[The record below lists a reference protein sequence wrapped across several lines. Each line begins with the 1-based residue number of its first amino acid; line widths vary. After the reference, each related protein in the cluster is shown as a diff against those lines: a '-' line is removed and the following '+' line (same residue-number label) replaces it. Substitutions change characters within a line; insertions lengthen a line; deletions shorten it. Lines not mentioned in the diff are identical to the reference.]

1 MANENT
7 PVISESTSEDTSNNT
22 ENQEQSQENVQAAPV
37 VAESAQQAAKKEQA
51 KFLKSL
57 KLKVDKGEIEET
69 LPFEIPDTDEAREY
83 MTKHLQLSKM
93 GNKRAQEFSTLQKE
107 VAEFINIL
115 KTDPKAALRNPNIG
129 IDVKKLAAE
138 ILEEE
143 IENSRKSPE
152 QIEREKLEL
161 ELKSIKEE
169 REREK
174 QEQHARELERLT
186 DLEFQRYDDSISK
199 AIEKTKDLPKSP
211 YVVKKVAEYMMLG
224 LENGIDVS
232 PDDVMKLVKE
242 EIHNDI
248 RQMFGAMPDEV
259 VEQFLGKDKVNSM
272 RKSNLA
278 KVKSKTTTPTKI
290 QDSGNTAKPTA
301 KKPEKKMTYKD
312 FFKL

>member
-7 PVISESTSEDTSNNT
+7 SVNSVSTSEDTSNNT
-22 ENQEQSQENVQAAPV
+22 ENQEQSQENVEISP
-37 VAESAQQAAKKEQA
+37 VAESAQVAAKKEEA
-51 KFLKSL
+51 KYLKSL

-69 LPFEIPDTDEAREY
+69 LPFEIPDTEEAREY

-115 KTDPKAALRNPNIG
+115 KTNPKAALRNPNIG

-152 QIEREKLEL
+152 QVEREKLEN
-161 ELKSIKEE
+161 ELKAIKEE
-169 REREK
+169 REKEK
-174 QEQHARELERLT
+174 EELRARELEQRT
-186 DLEFQRYDDSISK
+186 DLEFQRYDELISK
-199 AIEKTKDLPKSP
+199 AIEKNKDLPKSP
-211 YVVKKVAEYMMLG
+211 YVVKKIAEYMMLG
-224 LENGIDVS
+224 LENNIDVH

-242 EIHNDI
+242 EIQNDI
-248 RQMFGAMPDEV
+248 RDMFGAMPDEV
-259 VEQFLGKDKVNSM
+259 VEQFLGKDRMTSM
-272 RKSNLA
+272 RKKNIA
-278 KVKSKTTTPTKI
+278 KAKGNAPTTTKVP
-290 QDSGNTAKPTA
+290 DSGNTAKPTV
-301 KKPEKKMTYKD
+301 KKSDKKQTYKE

>member
-1 MANENT
+1 MANDTTSSNA
-7 PVISESTSEDTSNNT
+7 PVDTSNNT
-22 ENQEQSQENVQAAPV
+22 ESQEESQENVEVAP
-37 VAESAQQAAKKEQA
+37 VAESVQQVAKKEQA
-51 KFLKSL
+51 KYLKSL
-57 KLKVDKGEIEET
+57 KLKVDKGEVEET

-83 MTKHLQLSKM
+83 MTRHLQLSKM

-152 QIEREKLEL
+152 QIEHEKLQN

-174 QEQHARELERLT
+174 QEFQTRELERLT
-186 DLEFQRYDDSISK
+186 DLEFQRYDETISK
-199 AIEKTKDLPKSP
+199 AIESTPDLPKSP
-211 YVVKKVAEYMMLG
+211 YVVKKVAEYLMLG
-224 LENGIDVS
+224 LENNIDVN
-232 PDDVMKLVKE
+232 PADVMKLVRE
-242 EIHNDI
+242 EIQNDI
-248 RQMFGAMPDEV
+248 KQMFSAMPDEV
-259 VEQFLGKDKVNSM
+259 VEQFLGKDKVASM

-278 KVKSKTTTPTKI
+278 KAKNKPTPTKV
-290 QDSGNTAKPTA
+290 QDSGNTGKPTS
-301 KKPEKKMTYKD
+301 KKSEKKMTYKD
-312 FFKL
+312 FFKLNE

>member
-1 MANENT
+1 MSNETNT
-7 PVISESTSEDTSNNT
+7 PVDTSNNT
-22 ENQEQSQENVQAAPV
+22 ESQEESQENVEVAPV
-37 VAESAQQAAKKEQA
+37 AVSAQAEAKKEQA

-152 QIEREKLEL
+152 QIEHEKLQN

-174 QEQHARELERLT
+174 QESHARELERLT

-259 VEQFLGKDKVNSM
+259 VEQFLGKDKISSM

-278 KVKSKTTTPTKI
+278 KAKNKTTAPKV
-290 QDSGNTAKPTA
+290 QDSGNNAKPTT

-312 FFKL
+312 FFKLNS